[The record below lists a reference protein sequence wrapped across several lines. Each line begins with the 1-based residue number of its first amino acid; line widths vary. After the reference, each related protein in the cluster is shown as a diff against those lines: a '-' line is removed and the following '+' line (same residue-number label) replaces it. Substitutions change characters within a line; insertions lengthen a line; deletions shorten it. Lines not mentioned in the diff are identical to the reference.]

1 MPDIKYKPRQM
12 QFALFAV
19 LALLLTGCAQTSA
32 WLQGKPSSQPGA
44 PVILGAPDA
53 DAYLDELR
61 ALAAGDPAT
70 QAEIFADAAAAA
82 TLTPGPSTQL
92 RLGLILATPGHAEAN
107 PEQAQQLL
115 GEALAEPLLLTPAEI
130 ALATILLNSA
140 EQLIIANT
148 EARRLRAS
156 GSRAARTQEQ
166 AVSQRLATV
175 EAENRRL
182 RRELDEAEN
191 KLEAITSIERSIRER
206 E

>member
-1 MPDIKYKPRQM
+1 MPDIKHSHSGKHVG
-12 QFALFAV
+12 LFAA
-19 LALLLTGCAQTSA
+19 LACLLTGCAQTTD
-32 WLQGKPSSQPGA
+32 WLQGKRTTETGP

-53 DAYLDELR
+53 ETYLVELR

-70 QAEIFADAAAAA
+70 QAEIFADADAAA
-82 TLTPGPSTQL
+82 TLTPGPSSQL
-92 RLGLILATPGHAEAN
+92 RLGLILATPGHAQAN

-115 GEALAEPLLLTPAEI
+115 REALAEPLLLTPAEI
-130 ALATILLNSA
+130 ALATIHLNSA
-140 EQLIIANT
+140 EQLIIAQT

-166 AVSQRLATV
+166 ATSQRLATV

-182 RRELDEAEN
+182 RRELEDAEN
-191 KLEAITSIERSIRER
+191 KLEAITTIERSIRER

>member
-1 MPDIKYKPRQM
+1 MLDVKYRPLQI
-12 QFALFAV
+12 QIALFTV
-19 LALLLTGCAQTSA
+19 ALLGLAGCAQTTD
-32 WLQGKPSSQPGA
+32 WIQGKRTAQSGT

-53 DAYLDELR
+53 DAYLVELR
-61 ALAAGDPAT
+61 ALASGDPAT
-70 QAEIFADAAAAA
+70 QAEIFADADAAA

-92 RLGLILATPGHAEAN
+92 RLGLVLATPGHAEAN

-115 GEALAEPLLLTPAEI
+115 REALAEPLLLTPAEI
-130 ALATILLNSA
+130 ALATIHLNSA
-140 EQLIIANT
+140 ERLIIANT

-166 AVSQRLATV
+166 AISQRLATV

-182 RRELDEAEN
+182 RRELKEAED